1 MHVGV
6 VAGEASGD
14 LLGAG
19 LIGAIKRRCPDAVF
33 EGIAGPR
40 MVAQGCKALL
50 PAERLAVMGLVE
62 VVRHLPELLR
72 IRMHLLRHMLRQR
85 PDVFVG
91 IDSPDFNL
99 PLERRLKA
107 SGLPIVHYVSP
118 KVWAWRRSR
127 ARTIARSVDLLLTL
141 FPFEASFY
149 EQHQVRV
156 RFVGHPLADHIP
168 LDVDRQESRM
178 RLGILQ
184 DKRVVALLPG
194 SRTTEVRYLAA
205 PFLQTARWCLERRPD
220 LHFLVPLISPATR
233 ELFCQ
238 ALNALGC
245 ELPVT
250 VLQGESLTAMGAAD
264 VVLTASGTATF
275 EAMLLKRPMVVA
287 YRMSPLTYRLAKRL
301 VQVPY
306 IALPNLLAGGQLVPE
321 FIQEAATPQ
330 ALGSAL
336 LGWLDGAADTQAVM
350 EAYAELHHALRR
362 DADERAAEA
371 VLEVIQHR
379 A

>member
-1 MHVGV
+1 
-6 VAGEASGD
+6 
-14 LLGAG
+14 
-19 LIGAIKRRCPDAVF
+19 
-33 EGIAGPR
+33 

-72 IRMHLLRHMLRQR
+72 IRRHLLRHMLRQR

-371 VLEVIQHR
+371 VLEIIQGQ